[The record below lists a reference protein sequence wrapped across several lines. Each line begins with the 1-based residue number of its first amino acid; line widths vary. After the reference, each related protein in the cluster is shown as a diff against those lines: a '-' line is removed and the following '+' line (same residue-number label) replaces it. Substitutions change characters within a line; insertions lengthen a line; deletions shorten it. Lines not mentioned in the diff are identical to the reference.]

1 MLTELVRALRPT
13 VVLLF
18 LVTLVTGLLYP
29 AAITGIAQ
37 AVLPVQANGS
47 LISDTKGNPIGSAL
61 IAQNFTS
68 PTYFHPRPSAAGKDG
83 YDASA
88 SAATN
93 LAPGSKDLRDAI
105 AKRVSDARAEGMTG
119 DIPADLVTTSASGL
133 DPDLSPEAAML
144 QAPRVA
150 KARGLA
156 LAKVKSLIEAQT
168 DTPVLGIIGEPHVN
182 VLLLN
187 RQLATLSATTPGQ

>member
-1 MLTELVRALRPT
+1 MVSK
-13 VVLLF
+13 
-18 LVTLVTGLLYP
+18 VTLVTGLLYP
-29 AAITGIAQ
+29 ATITGIAQ
-37 AVLPVQANGS
+37 VALPVQANGS

-133 DPDLSPEAAML
+133 DPDLSPEAAFL
-144 QAPRVA
+144 QTSRVA
-150 KARGLA
+150 KARGLDV
-156 LAKVKSLIEAQT
+156 AKVRSLITAQT
-168 DTPVLGIIGEPHVN
+168 EEPILGIIGERHVN

-187 RQLATLSATTPGQ
+187 RQLDTLSATTRGK

>member
-1 MLTELVRALRPT
+1 MLTETFRALRPT
-13 VVLLF
+13 VVLLL
-18 LVTLVTGLLYP
+18 LVTIVTGLLYP
-29 AAITGIAQ
+29 AAITAIAQ
-37 AVLPVQANGS
+37 VALPVQANGS
-47 LISDTKGNPIGSAL
+47 VLSDAKGQPIGSAL
-61 IAQNFTS
+61 IAQNFTG

-83 YDASA
+83 YDASS

-105 AKRVSDARAEGMTG
+105 AKRVSSARAEGMTG
-119 DIPADLVTTSASGL
+119 DLPADLVTTSASGL
-133 DPDLSPEAAML
+133 DPDLSPEAAFL

-150 KARGLA
+150 KARGLDV
-156 LAKVKSLIEAQT
+156 AKVKSLITAQT
-168 DTPVLGIIGEPHVN
+168 EVPLLGIIGERHVN

>member
-1 MLTELVRALRPT
+1 MLTETFRALRPT
-13 VVLLF
+13 VVLLL
-18 LVTLVTGLLYP
+18 LVTIVTGLLYP

-37 AVLPVQANGS
+37 VALPVQANGS
-47 LISDTKGNPIGSAL
+47 LLSDVHGQPIGSAL
-61 IAQNFTS
+61 IAQNFTG

-83 YDASA
+83 YDASS

-105 AKRVSDARAEGMTG
+105 AKRVSSARAEGMTG
-119 DIPADLVTTSASGL
+119 DLPADLVTTSASGL
-133 DPDLSPEAAML
+133 DPDLSPEAALL

-156 LAKVKSLIEAQT
+156 VGKVTALIDAQT
-168 DTPVLGIIGEPHVN
+168 EAPLLGIIGERHVN

-187 RQLATLSATTPGQ
+187 RQLDASAQ

>member
-13 VVLLF
+13 VVILF

-29 AAITGIAQ
+29 AAITGVAQ

-47 LISDTKGNPIGSAL
+47 ILSDAKGAPIGSAL
-61 IAQNFTS
+61 IAQNFTG
-68 PTYFHPRPSAAGKDG
+68 PTYFHPRASAAGKDG
-83 YDASA
+83 YDASS

-119 DIPADLVTTSASGL
+119 DLPADLVTTSASGL
-133 DPDLSPEAAML
+133 DPDLSPEAAFL

-150 KARGLA
+150 KARGLDV
-156 LAKVKSLIEAQT
+156 AKVRTLIADQT
-168 DTPVLGIIGEPHVN
+168 GHPLLGIIGDPHVN

-187 RQLATLSATTPGQ
+187 RQLDTMSANTAK

>member
-1 MLTELVRALRPT
+1 MLTETLRALRPAL
-13 VVLLF
+13 VILI

-29 AAITGIAQ
+29 ALITGVAQ
-37 AVLPVQANGS
+37 VALPVQANGS
-47 LISDTKGNPIGSAL
+47 ILSDAKGQPVGSAL
-61 IAQNFTS
+61 IAQNFT
-68 PTYFHPRPSAAGKDG
+68 TARYFHPRASAAGKDG
-83 YDASA
+83 YDASS

-119 DIPADLVTTSASGL
+119 VLPADLVTTSASGL
-133 DPDLSPEAAML
+133 DPDLSPEAAFL

-150 KARGLA
+150 KARGLDV
-156 LAKVKSLIEAQT
+156 AKVRALVSEHTEQPL
-168 DTPVLGIIGEPHVN
+168 LGIIGEAHVN

-187 RQLATLSATTPGQ
+187 RQLDTQSANKPE

>member
-1 MLTELVRALRPT
+1 MLTETLRALRPAA
-13 VVLLF
+13 VLL
-18 LVTLVTGLLYP
+18 LLMTLVLGLLYP

-37 AVLPVQANGS
+37 IVLPVQANGS
-47 LISDTKGNPIGSAL
+47 VLSNAKGQPIGSAL
-61 IAQNFTS
+61 IAQNFTG
-68 PTYFHPRPSAAGKDG
+68 PTNFHPRPSAAGKDG

-105 AKRVSDARAEGMTG
+105 AKRVSSARAEGMTG
-119 DIPADLVTTSASGL
+119 DLPADLVTTSASGL
-133 DPDLSPEAAML
+133 DPDLSPEAAFL

-150 KARGLA
+150 KARGLDV
-156 LAKVKSLIEAQT
+156 AKVKSLIETQT
-168 DTPVLGIIGEPHVN
+168 EVPLLGIIGERHVN

-187 RQLATLSATTPGQ
+187 RQLDATAATSTQ

>member
-1 MLTELVRALRPT
+1 MTEFLRALRPT

-37 AVLPVQANGS
+37 VLLPVQANGS
-47 LISDTKGNPIGSAL
+47 ILSDAKGQPIGSAL
-61 IAQNFTS
+61 IGQNFAAAR
-68 PTYFHPRPSAAGKDG
+68 YFHPRPSAAGKDG
-83 YDASA
+83 YDAS
-88 SAATN
+88 SSSATN

-105 AKRVSDARAEGMTG
+105 AKRVKDARAEGMTG
-119 DIPADLVTTSASGL
+119 DLPADLVTTSASGL
-133 DPDLSPEAAML
+133 DPDLSPEAAFL

-150 KARGLA
+150 KARGLDV
-156 LAKVKSLIEAQT
+156 AKVRALIDDAT
-168 DTPVLGIIGEPHVN
+168 AHPLLGIIGDRHVN

-187 RQLATLSATTPGQ
+187 RQLDAMTAK